1 MSRVEVSKQ
10 PELHDKRR
18 ALILVED
25 RIGHYA
31 EFRDFFSRTFD
42 LDRRGLAEPGYVTAP
57 SGFTYALVFIGRS
70 GEPFPAGVGI
80 HALVPEL
87 EPLDDDVGRPLSG
100 LCADPGR
107 VPVDIPEYT
116 GMRGLHAD
124 KIIAAVG
131 CGPEHDALSRRC
143 QQPRCLAQPRRRQIG
158 TIRIEQSDGAVA

>member
-70 GEPFPAGVGI
+70 GEPFPAGVEI

-87 EPLDDDVGRPLSG
+87 EPLDDDVVDRDLWAILCWMIEGVGGDWNVDDLVSTGRL
-100 LCADPGR
+100 LR
-107 VPVDIPEYT
+107 IP
-116 GMRGLHAD
+116 
-124 KIIAAVG
+124 AAS
-131 CGPEHDALSRRC
+131 E
-143 QQPRCLAQPRRRQIG
+143 
-158 TIRIEQSDGAVA
+158 

>member
-70 GEPFPAGVGI
+70 GEPFPAGVEI

-87 EPLDDDVGRPLSG
+87 EPLDDDVVDRDLWAILCWMIEGVGGDWNVDDLLATGRL
-100 LCADPGR
+100 LR
-107 VPVDIPEYT
+107 IP
-116 GMRGLHAD
+116 
-124 KIIAAVG
+124 AAS
-131 CGPEHDALSRRC
+131 E
-143 QQPRCLAQPRRRQIG
+143 
-158 TIRIEQSDGAVA
+158 

>member
-70 GEPFPAGVGI
+70 GEPFPAGVEI

-87 EPLDDDVGRPLSG
+87 EPLDDDVVDRDLWAI
-100 LCADPGR
+100 LCW
-107 VPVDIPEYT
+107 
-116 GMRGLHAD
+116 
-124 KIIAAVG
+124 
-131 CGPEHDALSRRC
+131 
-143 QQPRCLAQPRRRQIG
+143 
-158 TIRIEQSDGAVA
+158 RIEGVGGDWNVDELVATGRLLRIPAASE